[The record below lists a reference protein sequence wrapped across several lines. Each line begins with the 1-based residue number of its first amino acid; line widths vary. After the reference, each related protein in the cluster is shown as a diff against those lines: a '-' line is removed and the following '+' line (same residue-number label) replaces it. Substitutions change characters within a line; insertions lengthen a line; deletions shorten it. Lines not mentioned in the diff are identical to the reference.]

1 MLEVLKDICKSPSIF
16 EFKRLLQSCSSL
28 LFENIWDG
36 PKSVLISL
44 AAAQNK
50 NIVIL
55 TGGVREDHLFENL
68 SFFTRAPLEFPSWET
83 LPSEGIAPSPDI
95 IGKRLEVLYSL
106 TQKKG
111 PHIILCSLQSL
122 LQKIPKKE
130 SLKDQFYLFSVRD
143 FLDFE
148 NFPILLTS
156 LQYTRE
162 TVVSDKGQ
170 FAVRGGIVDLFPISS
185 SDPYR
190 IEFFGNEIESI
201 RTFDPIGQK
210 STEKKKSFFLTPA
223 KEDPFLE
230 KKLVSL
236 FDYLEGET
244 LLIVDDLLQV
254 EDRLISL
261 KRLSQS
267 SNRQFFFSFSDLLQK
282 NHTIRK
288 IFFAKESIEEL
299 SSLTKGKKERFF
311 EEITFDMFSQKLS
324 AKRFFH
330 TFMQPVSFF
339 GSDETTNIF
348 KGICSFADSKLK
360 LIFVNTTSQQEAY
373 LKKQLAPFKLPADTH
388 FEKGYLASGFVL
400 KDLPFAIVPE
410 VEWTQNQRVRRQKWR
425 NTYHTPAAEFHELTP
440 GDLVVHFHSGI
451 GKYLGTEKQVN
462 HLKQKSEFI
471 VIEYAENSKLYVPL
485 TQAHLVSRYIGS
497 NETAPSLSNLGT
509 KRWEQTKTRAQKQ
522 IIGYASDLLHLYAER
537 QIEGGFRYAHDSDE
551 MSQFEKDFPYEETQ
565 DQLEAISALKR
576 DMFSEKAMDR
586 LICGDVGYGKTEVA
600 MRAAFKAA
608 FDGKKQVAVLVPT
621 TVLTLQHYDTFRQ
634 RMQGY
639 PLEISAL
646 SRFSTPKENR
656 KTLERIDQGNVDIV
670 IGTHRML
677 SKDVHFKKLGLIII
691 DEEQRFGVRA
701 KEHLKKMKKGVDCLT
716 LTATPIP
723 RTLYMSLINIREISI
738 ISSPPHDR
746 LPTKTILCENEDT
759 MITDAILR
767 ELSREG
773 QVFFIHNRVETIYR
787 RANHIQELVPQAK
800 IAIVHG
806 QMNADAIDR
815 IFHSFKQG
823 KADILFATTII
834 ENGIDVPNANTIF
847 IDRADTFGIADLY
860 QLRGRVGRWNRTAYA
875 YFLTPQNRTLPEVAQ
890 KRLNALLEAGGYGTG
905 MKIAMRDLE
914 IRGAGDILGV
924 QQSGQISAIG
934 FHLYCK
940 LLKRTVDSL
949 KKKAPVSFVE
959 TKVEFPFDASIP
971 EDYITEVALRMEMYH
986 RFGDATSLKEID
998 SIFDEIKDRFGVPP
1012 KPVVRLHHLMRI
1024 RCLVSA
1030 NQFTLLKITSS
1041 SITAEQTKGKKT
1053 VKKTLPL
1060 PVKPS
1065 NASELEEI
1073 VQLML
1078 KNHFELPHG

>member
-1 MLEVLKDICKSPSIF
+1 VLKNIRKSPSIL
-16 EFKRLLQSCSSL
+16 EFKRLLQTHSSL

-44 AAAQNK
+44 AAHQK
-50 NIVIL
+50 NILIL
-55 TGGVREDHLFENL
+55 TGGTREDRLFENL
-68 SFFTRAPLEFPSWET
+68 SYFMKVPLEFPSWET
-83 LPSEGIAPSPDI
+83 LPSEDIPPSPDI
-95 IGKRLEVLYSL
+95 VGKRFEVLYSL
-106 TQKKG
+106 SQKKG
-111 PHIILCSLQSL
+111 PHIILCPLQSL
-122 LQKIPKKE
+122 LQKIPSKE
-130 SLKDQFYLFSVRD
+130 TLKDKFHLLSVKD
-143 FLDFE
+143 TIDFE
-148 NFPILLTS
+148 NLPALLTS
-156 LQYTRE
+156 LGYKRE

-185 SDPYR
+185 SDPFR
-190 IEFFGNEIESI
+190 IEFFGDEIESI
-201 RTFDPIGQK
+201 RAFDPIGQK
-210 STEKKKSFFLTPA
+210 SIEKKHSFFLTPA
-223 KEDPFLE
+223 KEDAFLKE
-230 KKLVSL
+230 DLVSL

-244 LLIVDDLLQV
+244 LLIFDDLLQI
-254 EDRLISL
+254 EDQLVSL
-261 KRLSQS
+261 KRLPQT
-267 SNRQFFFSFSDLLQK
+267 SNEKFFFSFSDLLQK
-282 NHTIRK
+282 NHTTQK
-288 IFFAKESIEEL
+288 IFFTKESMEDL
-299 SSLTKGKKERFF
+299 SSLKKEKKERYF
-311 EEITFDMFSQKLS
+311 EDITFEMFDQKLS

-330 TFMQPVSFF
+330 TFMRPIYFF
-339 GSDETTNIF
+339 GSDESPDLF
-348 KGICSFADSKLK
+348 QGISSFADSKLK
-360 LIFVNTTSQQEAY
+360 LFFVSTTSKQEAY

-400 KDLPFAIVPE
+400 TDLPLAVVPE
-410 VEWTQNQRVRRQKWR
+410 IEWTQRERVRRQKWR
-425 NTYHTPAAEFHELTP
+425 NTYHTPASEFHELTP

-451 GKYLGTEKQVN
+451 GKYLGMEKQTN
-462 HLKQKSEFI
+462 HLGQKSEFM

-485 TQAHLVSRYIGS
+485 TQAHLVGRYIGS

-509 KRWEQTKTRAQKQ
+509 KRWEQTKAKAQKQ

-537 QIEGGFRYAHDSDE
+537 EIEGGFTYPSDTDE
-551 MSQFEKDFPYEETQ
+551 MIQFEKDFPYEETQ
-565 DQLEAISALKR
+565 DQLEAISALKC
-576 DMFSEKAMDR
+576 DMISEKAMDR

-600 MRAAFKAA
+600 MRSAFKAA

-621 TVLTLQHYDTFRQ
+621 TVLALQHYDTFRQ

-639 PLEISAL
+639 PIEVAAL
-646 SRFSTPKENR
+646 SRFNTPKEN
-656 KTLERIDQGNVDIV
+656 KAILEKIKEGKVDIV

-677 SKDVHFKKLGLIII
+677 SKDVNFKELGLIII

-723 RTLYMSLINIREISI
+723 RTLYMSLINIREISV

-746 LPTKTILCENEDT
+746 LPTKTILSENEDT
-759 MITDAILR
+759 MITNAVLR

-787 RANHIQELVPQAK
+787 RADHVQKLVPQAR

-806 QMNADAIDR
+806 QMDADAVDQ
-815 IFHSFKQG
+815 IFHSFKSG
-823 KADILFATTII
+823 EADILFATTIV

-847 IDRADTFGIADLY
+847 IDRADTFGLADLY

-875 YFLTPQNRTLPEVAQ
+875 YFLTPQNRVLPEQ
-890 KRLNALLEAGGYGTG
+890 SRKRLNALLEAGGYGGG

-971 EDYITEVALRMEMYH
+971 EDYIAETSLRMEMYH

-998 SIFDEIKDRFGVPP
+998 GIFNELKDRFGSPP
-1012 KPVVRLHHLMRI
+1012 EPVVWLHHLMRI
-1024 RCLVSA
+1024 RCHVSA
-1030 NQFTLLKITSS
+1030 NQFTFLKITPSA
-1041 SITAEQTKGKKT
+1041 IIAEQTKGKKT
-1053 VKKTLPL
+1053 IKKNVPF

-1073 VQLML
+1073 TILML
-1078 KNHFELPHG
+1078 QNHFHIAKTV